1 MPMKMKW
8 IACLLLGMNALG
20 SQAQQNY
27 TSILKKAR
35 QNGWELDLKAGI
47 NIGGFSPLPLP
58 VEIRSIDSY
67 NPTLAVQLG
76 VDITKWIDSSRTWGV
91 STGLRFENKNM
102 TTRATVKNYGMEII
116 GGDGNRMKGNW
127 TGGVRTKVQNTY
139 LTLPVLASW
148 KASPRWSLHAGP
160 YFSYL
165 LDGTFSGDVYDGYLR
180 EGNPTGDKINFTD
193 GAVATYDFS
202 DHERKF
208 QWGVQVGADWKAYKH
223 LKVYTHLT
231 WGLNDLFEKDFQ
243 TITFAMY
250 PIYLNLGFGYTF

>member
-1 MPMKMKW
+1 M
-8 IACLLLGMNALG
+8 LLAMAAAGV
-20 SQAQQNY
+20 QAQNPQK
-27 TSILKKAR
+27 ILR
-35 QNGWELDLKAGI
+35 QTRENGWEFDLKAGI

-148 KASPRWSLHAGP
+148 KKHHHAGVCMP
-160 YFSYL
+160 VHTSRTCWTEL
-165 LDGTFSGDVYDGYLR
+165 SPEMSMTDTSAKETRPAIKSTL
-180 EGNPTGDKINFTD
+180 PT
-193 GAVATYDFS
+193 
-202 DHERKF
+202 E
-208 QWGVQVGADWKAYKH
+208 
-223 LKVYTHLT
+223 
-231 WGLNDLFEKDFQ
+231 
-243 TITFAMY
+243 
-250 PIYLNLGFGYTF
+250 P

>member
-1 MPMKMKW
+1 MPMKKKW
-8 IACLLLGMNALG
+8 ITCMLLAMAAAGV
-20 SQAQQNY
+20 QAQNPKK
-27 TSILKKAR
+27 ILR
-35 QNGWELDLKAGI
+35 QTRENGWEFDLKAGI

-208 QWGVQVGADWKAYKH
+208 QWGVQVEADWKAYKH

>member
-1 MPMKMKW
+1 MPMKKKW
-8 IACLLLGMNALG
+8 ITCMLLAMAAAGV
-20 SQAQQNY
+20 QAQNPKK
-27 TSILKKAR
+27 ILR
-35 QNGWELDLKAGI
+35 QTRENGWEFDLKAGI

-231 WGLNDLFEKDFQ
+231 WGLNGLFEKDFQ

>member
-1 MPMKMKW
+1 MG
-8 IACLLLGMNALG
+8 ARFE
-20 SQAQQNY
+20 SRYQY
-27 TSILKKAR
+27 RRIL
-35 QNGWELDLKAGI
+35 
-47 NIGGFSPLPLP
+47 SP
-58 VEIRSIDSY
+58 
-67 NPTLAVQLG
+67 PTLAVQLG
-76 VDITKWIDSSRTWGV
+76 LDITKWIDDSRIWGIT
-91 STGLRFENKNM
+91 SGLRFENKNM

-127 TGGVRTKVQNTY
+127 TGGVRTQVQNTY

-148 KASPRWSLHAGP
+148 KASPRWILHAGP

-165 LDGTFSGDVYDGYLR
+165 LDGTFSGDVYEGYLR
-180 EGNPTGDKINFTD
+180 EGDPTGDKINFTN

-202 DHERKF
+202 EHERKF
-208 QWGVQVGADWKAYKH
+208 QWGIQVGADWKAFSH

>member
-1 MPMKMKW
+1 M
-8 IACLLLGMNALG
+8 LLAMAAAGV
-20 SQAQQNY
+20 QAQNPKK
-27 TSILKKAR
+27 ILR
-35 QNGWELDLKAGI
+35 QTRENGWEFDLKAGI

-139 LTLPVLASW
+139 LTLPVTCWTEL
-148 KASPRWSLHAGP
+148 SPEMSMTDTSAKETRPAIKSTL
-160 YFSYL
+160 
-165 LDGTFSGDVYDGYLR
+165 
-180 EGNPTGDKINFTD
+180 PT
-193 GAVATYDFS
+193 
-202 DHERKF
+202 E
-208 QWGVQVGADWKAYKH
+208 
-223 LKVYTHLT
+223 
-231 WGLNDLFEKDFQ
+231 
-243 TITFAMY
+243 
-250 PIYLNLGFGYTF
+250 P

>member
-1 MPMKMKW
+1 MKKKW
-8 IACLLLGMNALG
+8 ITCMLLAMAAAGV
-20 SQAQQNY
+20 QAQNPKK
-27 TSILKKAR
+27 ILR
-35 QNGWELDLKAGI
+35 QTRENGWEFDLKAGI

-208 QWGVQVGADWKAYKH
+208 QWGEQEGADWNAYKH

-231 WGLNDLFEKDFQ
+231 WGLNGLFEKDFQ

>member
-1 MPMKMKW
+1 MPMKKKW
-8 IACLLLGMNALG
+8 ITCMLLAMAAAGV
-20 SQAQQNY
+20 QAQNPKE
-27 TSILKKAR
+27 ILR
-35 QNGWELDLKAGI
+35 QTRENGWEFDLKAGI

-223 LKVYTHLT
+223 LKVYTHFT